1 MARTILK
8 VIIHLAVLAAAAV
21 ACQMRESTSCQSNIV
36 SSTVVATFCG
46 HRQGDNEILDLL
58 ILWRSKAGWF
68 QRHYLGSDGVGG
80 SRVFGAGTRG
90 KVSENR
96 TYGDVTIAFDADF
109 DSNVVTV
116 GQFTVKL
123 SQINTVAVDNVDG
136 DWQMSETRWT
146 EPHLP
151 LVGDWNVAL
160 VQRSRALLLDLRCD
174 LPMPAPLAS
183 YPVQQVP
190 VITVCEKLKKQ

>member
-1 MARTILK
+1 M
-8 VIIHLAVLAAAAV
+8 
-21 ACQMRESTSCQSNIV
+21 
-36 SSTVVATFCG
+36 
-46 HRQGDNEILDLL
+46 
-58 ILWRSKAGWF
+58 
-68 QRHYLGSDGVGG
+68 
-80 SRVFGAGTRG
+80 
-90 KVSENR
+90 
-96 TYGDVTIAFDADF
+96 TIAFDADF

-146 EPHLP
+146 EPRLP

-160 VQRSRALLLDLRCD
+160 VQRSHELLQYLRCD
-174 LPMPAPLAS
+174 LPLPAPSGS

-190 VITVCEKLKKQ
+190 VITVCEKLKNQ